1 MSYVFVV
8 DPQRKLLDPIHP
20 GRARY
25 LLRSGHAAVLRRYPF
40 TLILKDPQPAA
51 IQQPLHLKIDPG
63 SKTTG
68 IAVVNDVT
76 GQVVWAAE
84 LEHRGQQVKER
95 LDQRRICRRS
105 RRQRHTRY
113 RQHRFSNRIRPK
125 GWLPPSLESRL
136 ANVLTWVDRLRKW
149 CPIAEISLELVKF
162 DTVRHEAAS
171 LIVRH
176 NDRTC
181 CSINST
187 LGGTAAR
194 QQTVES
200 PLTMH
205 PQPIRLPSQP

>member
-1 MSYVFVV
+1 MHASWSSV
-8 DPQRKLLDPIHP
+8 
-20 GRARY
+20 
-25 LLRSGHAAVLRRYPF
+25 RSNPVGSVHASPSTLAAHAAAGGCAPRYPF
-40 TLILKDPQPAA
+40 TIQLTREPADTVVP
-51 IQQPLHLKIDPG
+51 PLRLKIDPG

-68 IAVVNDVT
+68 IAVVNEAS
-76 GQVVWAAE
+76 GEVVWAAE
-84 LEHRGQQVKER
+84 VQHRGQLVKER
-95 LDQRRICRRS
+95 LDQRRVCRRS

-113 RQHRFSNRIRPK
+113 RKPRFANRTRPK
-125 GWLPPSLESRL
+125 GWLPPSLETRI
-136 ANVLTWVDRLRKW
+136 ANVLTWVARIEHW
-149 CPIAEISLELVKF
+149 CPIAALSQELVRF

-205 PQPIRLPSQP
+205 PQP